1 MCTSGCAWACPG
13 SCCRWPCFRG
23 VGAGAVSG
31 TGPQGGGL
39 PGDPVAGGSPDAP
52 QGSWTWRAS
61 GEELQRLLEKRGA
74 LLLWWGLRRLGPAGR
89 CGVRAPLLLQLGGL
103 QQASGLPSLP
113 PPSLRGGRSP
123 HPRTDFLCEVP
134 LPALRH
140 PLPVR
145 PWTAPSRASCP
156 LSPSFL
162 PRTPELPGLGW
173 PRPRGAGRGRC
184 CGHLACWDLACCPCP
199 AAWVGVLVPLHCT
212 PSGIHLLTPC
222 HLCHGVGSSL
232 PATQQWGQG
241 RAGLRETPARA

>member
-61 GEELQRLLEKRGA
+61 GEELQRLPEKRGA

-113 PPSLRGGRSP
+113 TPLLCGAGGAHTLALISPVKCPYLPSGTLCPSDPGRPPAGRAARCLLPSCPEPPNFLGLAGQGPGVPGGAGAVV
-123 HPRTDFLCEVP
+123 T
-134 LPALRH
+134 
-140 PLPVR
+140 LPVG
-145 PWTAPSRASCP
+145 TSRAAP
-156 LSPSFL
+156 AQ
-162 PRTPELPGLGW
+162 
-173 PRPRGAGRGRC
+173 PRGSGCWSRC
-184 CGHLACWDLACCPCP
+184 IAPHQAF
-199 AAWVGVLVPLHCT
+199 T
-212 PSGIHLLTPC
+212 F
-222 HLCHGVGSSL
+222 
-232 PATQQWGQG
+232 
-241 RAGLRETPARA
+241 